1 MRSNWYSCLT
11 LLLLATYL
19 HVPAHATPPSS
30 EDVIGEEITVIGL
43 VNKHQLNA
51 KTLRRIQ
58 EAYAKNRH
66 FAPQAPLRFRVEH
79 ASNADVALRLWLSEG
94 DDIVDLPI
102 RADGTVDLS
111 NMVITKET
119 KLNSNRAKGLLW
131 LRPEIFSPSTTNQAR
146 RLGDLRLECRIMWA
160 IGRDEVPIAIRLAF
174 SWAGEL
180 CASKRIPVYF
190 DAPFALSRVTV
201 EHEGMT
207 KLVPFN
213 RANAYGPPIYDKKLP
228 DEAVVRLYP

>member
-1 MRSNWYSCLT
+1 MRSNWCSFAA

-19 HVPAHATPPSS
+19 HIPAHAEPPSS
-30 EDVIGEEITVIGL
+30 EDVIGEEITVIGR
-43 VNKHQLNA
+43 VNQHQLNA

-66 FAPQAPLRFRVEH
+66 FAPQAPLRFRVED

-94 DDIVDLPI
+94 NDIVDLPI
-102 RADGTVDLS
+102 SADGTVDFS
-111 NMVITKET
+111 DMVITKKT
-119 KLNSNRAKGLLW
+119 KLSSNRAKGLLR
-131 LRPEIFSPSTTNQAR
+131 LKPEIFSPSTSIQAR

-160 IGRDEVPIAIRLAF
+160 IWKDEVPIAIRLAF
-174 SWAGEL
+174 SWAGEF
-180 CASKRIPVYF
+180 CASKRFPVYF

-201 EHEGMT
+201 EHEGIT

-213 RANAYGPPIYDKKLP
+213 RANAYGPPTYDKKVP
-228 DEAVVRLYP
+228 DKAVVRLYP